1 VQQRIHSICYSE
13 KTDGTVSALARGGAC
28 SALRPVAYSCA
39 FFAKSAGRR
48 LVCGGATL
56 YTVGM
61 SNNGAGDVQLS
72 GV

>member
-1 VQQRIHSICYSE
+1 MAQYPLWHAA
-13 KTDGTVSALARGGAC
+13 ALA
-28 SALRPVAYSCA
+28 ALCA
-39 FFAKSAGRR
+39 QLHILALFFAKSAGRR